1 MSAER
6 TARSPFHFLGCW
18 ELREMLGR
26 RVYDEREL
34 LEQLEEVPLDSVYY
48 HTHTCL
54 LRARTAPGAYP
65 NDFATWAAI
74 QVRDRVLGEKLGI
87 VDPQGMPDLESLRAE
102 VVSLID
108 DHLSQ
113 IGSVP
118 RVIFGEPF
126 YFMQSRVLEIP
137 TGVKVRGLREFRDA
151 LARVDVAVIYMH
163 VVEARGRRGRR
174 RNDFAL
180 WIEEQLGLPELA
192 GAVARLDPF
201 SLGLEEVR
209 RRLVAACGAALE
221 GPS

>member
-1 MSAER
+1 M
-6 TARSPFHFLGCW
+6 TARVARAPFHFLGCW

-26 RVYDEREL
+26 RVFDEREL
-34 LEQLEEVPLDSVYY
+34 LEQLEEVPLESVYY

-54 LRARTAPGAYP
+54 LRERTVAGAYP

-87 VDPQGMPDLESLRAE
+87 IDPLAVPDLESLRVE

-126 YFMQSRVLEIP
+126 YFMQARVLEIP
-137 TGVKVRGLREFRDA
+137 TGVKVRTLAEFRDTVA
-151 LARVDVAVIYMH
+151 AVDLAVVYMH
-163 VVEARGRRGRR
+163 VVEARSRRGRR
-174 RNDFAL
+174 RNDFVV
-180 WIEEQLGLPELA
+180 WIEEQLGLAEMA
-192 GAVARLDPF
+192 AAVGRLNPF
-201 SLGLEEVR
+201 HLGLGEVR
-209 RRLVAACGAALE
+209 RRLVALCDAAVTAD
-221 GPS
+221 G